1 MSKDEESGELNRK
14 GGKTNTVKHY
24 QIFHSCGSMVLSIDR
39 RFKRVSELFAWEA
52 KGGSICSLVSVSCWL
67 RLTHASVNSI
77 RWDQKDLHQCIRS
90 VH

>member
-1 MSKDEESGELNRK
+1 MIPLSKDEESGELNRK

-52 KGGSICSLVSVSCWL
+52 KGGSICSPIFFSHCDVPC
-67 RLTHASVNSI
+67 TFG
-77 RWDQKDLHQCIRS
+77 LHK
-90 VH
+90 HEY